1 MLAHLLSLKKN
12 IIISG
17 SHGKT
22 TITSLVST
30 VLNNSK
36 FNPTIVNGGILNSI
50 NTNAKVG
57 KDDWAVV
64 EADESDG
71 SFLKFKKLYS
81 ITSNIDYEQILKH
94 SKIIF
99 DTRGCLPK
107 NSKVINL

>member
-36 FNPTIVNGGILNSI
+36 YNPTIVNGGILIQLILMQKLEKMIGPS
-50 NTNAKVG
+50 
-57 KDDWAVV
+57 
-64 EADESDG
+64 
-71 SFLKFKKLYS
+71 LKQMSRMEVF
-81 ITSNIDYEQILKH
+81 
-94 SKIIF
+94 
-99 DTRGCLPK
+99 
-107 NSKVINL
+107 